1 MPQPLG
7 SQKQQSM
14 NNQQENSPRR
24 IAVLGSTGSM
34 GTQAL
39 EIIAIHPEVL
49 QLEIIAANSSADIL
63 IQQAKQYH
71 PNIVVVVQEEAYRK
85 VKEALADEDVKVF
98 CGEESLC
105 DVCEMD
111 CVDVVLSCI
120 VGIAGLRPAFRTV
133 SCGTPL
139 AIANKETLVVAGEL
153 IMRTAKEHNAPVIPV
168 DSEHSAIFQCLAGEH
183 FNPVEKLIITASG
196 GAFRSFTPEQLEKVT
211 LKDAL
216 KHPNWSMGPKVTI
229 DSASLMNKGL
239 EVIEA
244 KWLFGMPL
252 EKIDV
257 LVHPQSVIHSMVQFE
272 DGSVKAQLGIPD
284 MRLPIQYALTYPLR
298 LPLPYPRL
306 DFTQYG
312 QFTFEKPNREMFPC
326 LDMAYK
332 ASAAGGGMPC
342 VMNAANE
349 AAVKLFM
356 EEKIKFTDIP
366 RIIENALAKAPSV
379 KPKSIE
385 EYIALDAETK
395 RTILN

>member
-1 MPQPLG
+1 MWG
-7 SQKQQSM
+7 CQKQQFM
-14 NNQQENSPRR
+14 NNNEETKPRR

-39 EIIAIHPEVL
+39 EVIALHPELL

-71 PNIVVVVQEEAYRK
+71 PNIVVVVKEEAYRK
-85 VKEALADEDVKVF
+85 VKEALAEEDVKVF

-111 CVDVVLSCI
+111 CVDIVLSCI
-120 VGIAGLRPAFRTV
+120 VGIAGLKPAFRTV

-196 GAFRSFTPEQLEKVT
+196 GAFRTFTPEQLEKVT

-349 AAVKLFM
+349 AAVKMFM

-366 RIIENALAKAPSV
+366 RIIEHALATAPSV
-379 KPKSIE
+379 KPQTIE

-395 RTILN
+395 QRVMR

>member
-1 MPQPLG
+1 MNTG
-7 SQKQQSM
+7 TYKQED
-14 NNQQENSPRR
+14 NHPRR

-39 EIIAIHPEVL
+39 EVIALHPELL

-85 VKEALADEDVKVF
+85 VKEALAEEDVKVF

-111 CVDVVLSCI
+111 CVDIVLSCI
-120 VGIAGLRPAFRTV
+120 VGIAGLKPAFRTV

-196 GAFRSFTPEQLEKVT
+196 GAFRGFTPEQLEKVT

-272 DGSVKAQLGIPD
+272 DGSVKAQLGVPD

-306 DFTQYG
+306 DFNKYSNL
-312 QFTFEKPNREMFPC
+312 TFEIPDRKMFPC

-332 ASAAGGGMPC
+332 ASSKGGGMPC

-349 AAVKLFM
+349 AAVKMFM
-356 EEKIKFTDIP
+356 QEKIKFTDIP
-366 RIIENALAKAPSV
+366 RIIEHALATAPNM
-379 KPKSIE
+379 KPQTIE

-395 RTILN
+395 RTIQN

>member
-1 MPQPLG
+1 
-7 SQKQQSM
+7 
-14 NNQQENSPRR
+14 
-24 IAVLGSTGSM
+24 
-34 GTQAL
+34 
-39 EIIAIHPEVL
+39 
-49 QLEIIAANSSADIL
+49 
-63 IQQAKQYH
+63 
-71 PNIVVVVQEEAYRK
+71 
-85 VKEALADEDVKVF
+85 
-98 CGEESLC
+98 
-105 DVCEMD
+105 
-111 CVDVVLSCI
+111 
-120 VGIAGLRPAFRTV
+120 
-133 SCGTPL
+133 
-139 AIANKETLVVAGEL
+139 
-153 IMRTAKEHNAPVIPV
+153 V

-196 GAFRSFTPEQLEKVT
+196 GAFRGFTPKQLEQVT

-284 MRLPIQYALTYPLR
+284 MRLPIQYALSYPVR

-306 DFTQYG
+306 DFNKYSNL
-312 QFTFEKPNREMFPC
+312 TFEQPNKEVFPC
-326 LDMAYK
+326 LAMAYK

-349 AAVKLFM
+349 VAVKQFM
-356 EEKIKFTDIP
+356 EGKIRFVDIP
-366 RIIENALAKAPSV
+366 HIIEQALATAPTV
-379 KPKSIE
+379 KPKTIE
-385 EYIALDAETK
+385 DYIALDAETRK
-395 RTILN
+395 RI